1 MSRNRSSVAAALLL
15 VATMVLAP
23 ATATWSSEGPVTVT
37 EARISVQEGFD
48 RVVFETAG
56 EGEAGWAVS
65 YVDEAISDRSGL
77 SVPVAGAAVLRL
89 SLTGIGPDGDPA
101 DAAAFEGDLPGL
113 DDGIILEVVNDGVFE
128 GQHTFFVGLDE
139 QLPFRVLRVDEPKGV
154 VLDVLSDPDADAGAA
169 LGGDTDAD
177 AGSEVEAGTETDA
190 GTGIDAD
197 VPAPEGGVDAGF
209 GGAAVRSPLGA
220 AVGFVG
226 LLLLATGAV
235 LLVGRRSAA

>member
-1 MSRNRSSVAAALLL
+1 MSRNRSSAAAALLL

-23 ATATWSSEGPVTVT
+23 ATAGWSSEGALTVT
-37 EARISVQEGFD
+37 DVRISVQEGFD
-48 RVVFETAG
+48 RVVLETEG
-56 EGEAGWAVS
+56 DGEAGWAVS
-65 YVDEAISDRSGL
+65 YVDEAISDRDGR

-101 DAAAFEGDLPGL
+101 GAAAFEDDLPGL

-169 LGGDTDAD
+169 LGGDTDA
-177 AGSEVEAGTETDA
+177 AAGTET
-190 GTGIDAD
+190 DAD
-197 VPAPEGGVDAGF
+197 VPAPEGGVAAGF
-209 GGAAVRSPLGA
+209 GGAAVGSPLGA
-220 AVGFVG
+220 AVGLVG
-226 LLLLATGAV
+226 LLLLGTGAV

>member
-1 MSRNRSSVAAALLL
+1 MSRNRSSAAAALLL

-23 ATATWSSEGPVTVT
+23 AAVGWSSEGPLTVT
-37 EARISVQEGFD
+37 GVWISVQEGFD
-48 RVVFETAG
+48 RVIFETEG
-56 EGEAGWAVS
+56 DGEAGWAVS

-77 SVPVAGAAVLRL
+77 SVPVAGSAVLRL
-89 SLTGIGPDGDPA
+89 SLTGIGADGDPG
-101 DAAAFEGDLPGL
+101 DAAAFEDDLPGL

-139 QLPFRVLRVDEPKGV
+139 QLPFRVLRVDEPRGI
-154 VLDVLSDPDADAGAA
+154 VLDVLADADIGT
-169 LGGDTDAD
+169 GTDAD
-177 AGSEVEAGTETDA
+177 AGTET
-190 GTGIDAD
+190 DAD

-209 GGAAVRSPLGA
+209 GGAAVGSPLGA
-220 AVGFVG
+220 AVGFLG